1 VGTILKGFKSLLRSG
16 LHTRS
21 GTLKGSG
28 IGGYTVKKTK
38 GRLCLQFRLIGWLL
52 SVTLTVGCGVKAARA
67 QATNAQILGKVLD
80 TTGAAIPNATI
91 NIKNSGTGLDRTVTS
106 SGDGDYAIS
115 SLPVGSYTLTAVAT
129 GFKTYTQSGIVL
141 EGGQQARLDLSL
153 QIGST
158 SETIE
163 VLGQAAQVDTASSTL
178 RTEVDNTQIKELPL
192 NTRNTLQLLTLVPGV
207 GNASSAGAA
216 GNSLPAVVTNQRSGP
231 LLTVNGSRVNG
242 SEVSL
247 DGAILVT
254 ALYNRPANLPNPDS
268 IGEFS
273 LITSNAGAEYGHAS
287 GGAFVAISKSGTNA
301 FHGSVWEFFRNDAL
315 NARNWFAPAPAPK
328 PILKQNQFGVAVGG
342 PIWKDKAFFFTTYEG
357 LRIHQVILQN
367 LATLT
372 PAERTGDFSAISK
385 QLIDPTTGLPYPRN
399 QIPQS
404 QWDPLSVGFM
414 NTYIPVANPATGLF
428 SGQFANPV
436 TGNQFTV
443 RADYKFTKQDLAYF
457 RFFRVNNT
465 TPTFTGNNVSYTL
478 FSSPNQG
485 FTVRD
490 THTFTS
496 NLVGDF
502 GYSDTNLNTTGAQ
515 QGKVLTVDQMGGKYA
530 TDGFNVSPIVS
541 ISGVGS
547 FSSGY
552 ADYEN
557 SALKQIDAKLSW
569 IHGKSAWIFGFL
581 GLHEA
586 ERLNWPFTFTSGNPT
601 FSGAITG
608 NALADYLIGRPIA
621 FGQNVPFTGSETTM
635 GYSFYAQNDL
645 RVSSRLTVNLGLR
658 YDLMLPWKEAGLNS
672 VTVTF
677 DPNYKSKRVPSA
689 PPGLG
694 FAGDPGIPD
703 GLIFTDKKNFA
714 PRVGFSYDVFGN
726 GKTALRGGYGIFYNA
741 PGAITLANAIEAPP
755 FQPQLS
761 FVPHTFSD
769 PYTGTGV
776 PNPFPYTFNPTNP
789 LFPSGS
795 QYYSPDPHLRNAYMQ
810 QFNLNVQHEFPKDF
824 LVQAGYVGASGKRLW
839 YGHQANAAPY
849 SPGGNASNAQ
859 SRRPFFPQ
867 YYAGI
872 TSISSIGYSNYN
884 ALQITARK
892 RLSAG
897 YTMQLAYTYAKSLDA
912 GSVADVDGSSV
923 QDPYNLLTP
932 EYARSDFNQA
942 HLLRLNGVWNLP
954 RFDTLGAARYI
965 IGGWGLSGIVNF
977 SSGTPFSVTTG
988 APAPWLGPGRSVG
1001 NLRLNLVHSP
1011 CAGCGSRQSWARTG
1025 YFDTTAF
1032 VTPPTGTFGNSGRN
1046 SLTGPSYFATDISGV
1061 KNFPF
1066 LKREGSNIQFRADFF
1081 NLFNNVPFNNPTTA
1095 SSSAVFGKVTS
1106 AGNARQI
1113 QLALRVSF

>member
-1 VGTILKGFKSLLRSG
+1 MGE
-16 LHTRS
+16 
-21 GTLKGSG
+21 
-28 IGGYTVKKTK
+28 
-38 GRLCLQFRLIGWLL
+38 
-52 SVTLTVGCGVKAARA
+52 
-67 QATNAQILGKVLD
+67 
-80 TTGAAIPNATI
+80 
-91 NIKNSGTGLDRTVTS
+91 
-106 SGDGDYAIS
+106 YAVP
-115 SLPVGSYTLTAVAT
+115 SLPVGSYSLTVVAP
-129 GFKTYTQSGIVL
+129 GFKTYTQNGIVL
-141 EGGQQARLDLSL
+141 EGGQQARLDPSL
-153 QIGST
+153 QVGST

-163 VLGQAAQVDTASSTL
+163 VSGQAVQVDTASASL
-178 RTEVDNTQIKELPL
+178 RTEVDSTQIKELPL

-207 GNASSAGAA
+207 GNAGSGGAA
-216 GNSLPAVVTNQRSGP
+216 SNSLPAVVTNQRSGP

-254 ALYNRPANLPNPDS
+254 ALYNRPANLPNPDA

-273 LITSNAGAEYGHAS
+273 LITNNAGAEYGHAS
-287 GGAFVAISKSGTNA
+287 GGAFVAISRSGTNA

-328 PILKQNQFGVAVGG
+328 PILKQNQFGVAAGG
-342 PIWKDKAFFFTTYEG
+342 PIWKDRAFVYGTYEG

-372 PAERTGDFSAISK
+372 PAERAGDFSAVAK
-385 QLIDPTTGLPYPRN
+385 QLIDPNTGLPYPRN

-414 NTYIPVANPATGLF
+414 NTYIPVANASTGLF

-443 RADYKFTKQDLAYF
+443 RADYKFTKKDLAYF

-465 TPTFTGNNVSYTL
+465 TPTFAGNNVSYTS

-485 FTVRD
+485 FTIRD
-490 THTFTS
+490 THTFTQ

-515 QGKVLTVDQMGGKYA
+515 QGKVLTVAQMGGSYA
-530 TDGFNVSPIVS
+530 TDGYNVSPIVS

-547 FSSGY
+547 FASGY
-552 ADYEN
+552 SDYEN
-557 SALKQIDAKLSW
+557 TALKQIDAKLSW
-569 IHGKSAWIFGFL
+569 IKGKNSWIFGFL

-586 ERLNWPFTFTSGNPT
+586 ELLNWPFNYTSGNPT

-608 NALADYLIGRPIA
+608 NALADYLIGRPIS

-635 GYSFYAQNDL
+635 GYSLYAQDDL
-645 RVSSRLTVNLGLR
+645 RVSSRLTLNLGLR

-672 VTVTF
+672 VAVTF
-677 DPNYKSKRVPSA
+677 NPNTRSQRVPSA
-689 PPGLG
+689 IPGLA
-694 FAGDPGIPD
+694 FAGDPGVPD
-703 GLIFTDKKNFA
+703 GLIFTDKKNLA
-714 PRVGFSYDVFGN
+714 PRFGFAYDIFGD

-761 FVPHTFSD
+761 FTPHTFSD
-769 PYTGTGV
+769 PYTGTGIA
-776 PNPFPYTFNPTNP
+776 NPFPYTYNPANP
-789 LFPSGS
+789 LFPAGS
-795 QYYSPDPHLRNAYMQ
+795 QYYAPDPHLKNAYMQ
-810 QFNLNVQHEFPKDF
+810 QFNLNLQHEFPKDL
-824 LVQAGYVGASGKRLW
+824 LVQAGFVGALGKRLW

-849 SPGGNASNAQ
+849 SAGGNASNAQ
-859 SRRPFFPQ
+859 SRRPFLPQ

-872 TSISSIGYSNYN
+872 TAISSIGYSNYN

-892 RLSAG
+892 RFSAG
-897 YTMQLAYTYAKSLDA
+897 YTMQLAYTLAKSLDA

-923 QDPYNLLTP
+923 QDPTNLLIP
-932 EYARSDFNQA
+932 EYARSDFNQK
-942 HLLRLNGVWNLP
+942 HLFRLNGVWTLP
-954 RFDTLGAARYI
+954 QLTKLGLVSHL
-965 IGGWGLSGIVNF
+965 IGGWGLSGIVNY

-988 APAPWLGPGRSVG
+988 APAPWLGAGRSVG

-1025 YFDTTAF
+1025 YFDTTAY
-1032 VTPPTGTFGNSGRN
+1032 VTPPTGAFGNSGRN
-1046 SLTGPSYFATDISGV
+1046 SLTGPAYFDTDVSAI
-1061 KNFPF
+1061 KNFAF

-1081 NLFNNVPFNNPTTA
+1081 NVFNNVQFNNPVAT
-1095 SSSAVFGKVTS
+1095 SSSAVFGKVTA
-1106 AGNARQI
+1106 AGNARQL